1 MEKLQTGAVAGCILL
16 SSVSENSLW
25 RQNRLFLS
33 GTWCMCLCAC
43 WCVCVCVWEA
53 LNTKGLS
60 NTCLPLLYK
69 SIFWN
74 KRKVKTRKSK
84 QKIEESETEIRRE
97 CSEAWNE
104 FRYSINKS
112 WGELYRFIVR
122 PTLKS
127 PGISVPGSAGTQRAQ
142 MFKMCQFAMSHSTAE
157 WSSLHFFSFRNLN
170 KLYGAGCILP
180 ISLPAFWGHLSSPF
194 ACYVTVHPILS
205 DFITLTLFF
214 QEQKL
219 YTCRLFKIFNP
230 PLKAKFTL

>member
-1 MEKLQTGAVAGCILL
+1 MEKLQTGGVAGCIFL

-33 GTWCMCLCAC
+33 VTWCVCV
-43 WCVCVCVWEA
+43 CVCVCVWEA

-60 NTCLPLLYK
+60 NTCLPLLYN

-84 QKIEESETEIRRE
+84 QKIEESEREIRRE

-112 WGELYRFIVR
+112 WVELYSFIVQ

-127 PGISVPGSAGTQRAQ
+127 PGISFPGSAGIQRAPV
-142 MFKMCQFAMSHSTAE
+142 FNICQYAMRHSTAE
-157 WSSLHFFSFRNLN
+157 ESSMHFFSFRILNNL
-170 KLYGAGCILP
+170 YRAGYTLQ
-180 ISLPAFWGHLSSPF
+180 ISLLVFWGHLLPPF
-194 ACYVTVHPILS
+194 ACYVTVHAILS
-205 DFITLTLFF
+205 DFIILTMFF
-214 QEQKL
+214 QQYIL
-219 YTCRLFKIFNP
+219 YTS
-230 PLKAKFTL
+230 

>member
-1 MEKLQTGAVAGCILL
+1 MEKLQTGAVAGCILF

-33 GTWCMCLCAC
+33 VTWCMYVCV
-43 WCVCVCVWEA
+43 CVCVCVWEA

-84 QKIEESETEIRRE
+84 QKIEESEREIRRE

-112 WGELYRFIVR
+112 WGELYRFIVQ

-127 PGISVPGSAGTQRAQ
+127 PGISVPGSAGIQRAQ
-142 MFKMCQFAMSHSTAE
+142 MSNICQFAMSHSTAAR
-157 WSSLHFFSFRNLN
+157 SSMYFFSIRILN
-170 KLYGAGCILP
+170 KLYRAGYVLQ
-180 ISLPAFWGHLSSPF
+180 ISLLVFWGHLSSPF
-194 ACYVTVHPILS
+194 ACYV
-205 DFITLTLFF
+205 
-214 QEQKL
+214 
-219 YTCRLFKIFNP
+219 
-230 PLKAKFTL
+230 